1 MEYDLLGRRTKL
13 IDPNAGTILY
23 EYDGWGN
30 LKKQTD
36 ARGEVEEYTYEDNG
50 RLQSYKRGTEV
61 FSYAYDPT
69 YKGQVSSIAYGGV
82 KTDFRYG
89 TYGRLAS
96 KTETV
101 DNRSFQFSYVYNGKG
116 QLETTTYPNSKSIKY
131 EYANGDLYKII
142 WQPDQTTVWQKND
155 ENAKGQVLTTTLGNG
170 VQGTYAYNTIGVSTS
185 IKAAKGTA
193 SLLNISYQNIDAR
206 GNIKNRNEQT
216 TSQSENFT
224 YDSMNRLTTGVEYGE
239 NGNILFKADAG
250 TYQYEDS
257 HPHAISSLS
266 PTSNDVLPK
275 LDLSVTYNSV
285 RLPVQLSEGNKVY
298 MLTYNGE
305 NSRVKSQFVQ
315 NGSTVFT
322 KYYCGPYEE
331 ILKGGTTRK
340 NYYIYGGGQIVAVY
354 TEGASDA
361 GMYYFH
367 NDHLGSPW
375 LITNASGNEVQRLN
389 FNAWGLRRDATNW
402 DNYSDLPEM
411 KFDRGFTGHEHLE
424 MFGLINMNARLYDP
438 LLGRF
443 LSPDPII
450 QVPEFTQSYNGYSY
464 ALNNPLSYTDPNGEF
479 LFTAL
484 IPGVGVFLDAM
495 LVGAAVGAV
504 GGGVK
509 SVLQGQNFWGG
520 AWKGA
525 ITGGVGGLMGPI
537 GGAGMS
543 FAANVGLGAA
553 QGTLVGALDAA
564 LWGTNMGKGMLWGCI
579 SGASF
584 AALTSDN
591 MKNMV
596 KGKGFKSNQGV
607 FKDFAAGKYTAE
619 GGVWQQD
626 ALDYFGFEG
635 EYNSKIKLPEY
646 VMDNSDFYGAA
657 NPITGNITYGNGA
670 FDSFDKLK
678 ATYYKE
684 MFHRKRILSN
694 IEPEKQMYD
703 NAFFPE
709 ERLGFINQYQNS
721 GLYPRS
727 PINSMSQINYYQFGI
742 LDMPVSQYYQKE
754 WWHFV
759 YKTPRRW

>member
-1 MEYDLLGRRTKL
+1 M
-13 IDPNAGTILY
+13 IVA
-23 EYDGWGN
+23 
-30 LKKQTD
+30 
-36 ARGEVEEYTYEDNG
+36 
-50 RLQSYKRGTEV
+50 
-61 FSYAYDPT
+61 
-69 YKGQVSSIAYGGV
+69 
-82 KTDFRYG
+82 DFR
-89 TYGRLAS
+89 
-96 KTETV
+96 
-101 DNRSFQFSYVYNGKG
+101 
-116 QLETTTYPNSKSIKY
+116 
-131 EYANGDLYKII
+131 
-142 WQPDQTTVWQKND
+142 
-155 ENAKGQVLTTTLGNG
+155 
-170 VQGTYAYNTIGVSTS
+170 
-185 IKAAKGTA
+185 
-193 SLLNISYQNIDAR
+193 
-206 GNIKNRNEQT
+206 
-216 TSQSENFT
+216 
-224 YDSMNRLTTGVEYGE
+224 
-239 NGNILFKADAG
+239 
-250 TYQYEDS
+250 
-257 HPHAISSLS
+257 
-266 PTSNDVLPK
+266 
-275 LDLSVTYNSV
+275 
-285 RLPVQLSEGNKVY
+285 
-298 MLTYNGE
+298 
-305 NSRVKSQFVQ
+305 
-315 NGSTVFT
+315 
-322 KYYCGPYEE
+322 
-331 ILKGGTTRK
+331 
-340 NYYIYGGGQIVAVY
+340 YIYGGGQIVAVY

-438 LLGRF
+438 VLGRF

-596 KGKGFKSNQGV
+596 KGKGFKSNQSV

-619 GGVWQQD
+619 GGIWQQD

-635 EYNSKIKLPEY
+635 EYNSLIASDYYQSGKGKYWGATNPKTGKI
-646 VMDNSDFYGAA
+646 SYGDL
-657 NPITGNITYGNGA
+657 A
-670 FDSFDKLK
+670 FEDYSVLK

-684 MFHRKRILSN
+684 ILHSN
-694 IEPEKQMYD
+694 KIMNGLPIKQLPKDIQGLGMDYFLEEIDGYMY
-703 NAFFPE
+703 AFK
-709 ERLGFINQYQNS
+709 NQ
-721 GLYPRS
+721 GLYPK
-727 PINSMSQINYYQFGI
+727 
-742 LDMPVSQYYQKE
+742 SQYLLGGVKLYQEMLKSYE
-754 WWHFV
+754 ILTPQYPSLNWF
-759 YKTPRRW
+759 YKIPRRW